1 MSDKMKN
8 FIVRTITGVLFVI
21 IMVSGIAFRAE
32 AMILLFALIT
42 GLTIWEYTGLV
53 NEIENVSVN
62 RSISTT
68 AGVYLFLAFAGYC
81 ADITPPVIFIPY
93 LLTLVYLF
101 ISELYT
107 KNPNPI
113 HDWAYTMLGQM
124 YIALPLSMFNVL
136 AFRYSQTDGFIHYN
150 GLLALTSS
158 SFFGATI
165 PVPIAAVHYSENISF
180 SHVSHRERHGKAASE
195 EPLSSLSWLQSSAG
209 TTRASLS
216 LNGLVWDLSS
226 SSSGHGVTL

>member
-53 NEIENVSVN
+53 NEIEDVSVN

-136 AFRYSQTDGFIHYN
+136 AFRYSQTDGFVHYN
-150 GLLALTSS
+150 GLLALSIFIFHVFINVGMVLGLTPVIGIPLP
-158 SFFGATI
+158 FFSYG
-165 PVPIAAVHYSENISF
+165 
-180 SHVSHRERHGKAASE
+180 G
-195 EPLSSLSWLQSSAG
+195 SSLWGFTLLLFIFL
-209 TTRASLS
+209 RLDASRRLS
-216 LNGLVWDLSS
+216 
-226 SSSGHGVTL
+226 